1 MQESKYYLDL
11 AAFTLGKLKNLLKN
25 SRLLPSQQ
33 IFQEDIDQRFA
44 CLAQYGIENLLN
56 EERGICRGKF
66 ALEDLKLWVKVVVQ
80 DVPQVIQ
87 YG

>member
-1 MQESKYYLDL
+1 MQESKYYMDL
-11 AAFTLGKLKNLLKN
+11 AAFTLEKLKNLLKN

-33 IFQEDIDQRFA
+33 ILQEDI
-44 CLAQYGIENLLN
+44 
-56 EERGICRGKF
+56 
-66 ALEDLKLWVKVVVQ
+66 KLWVNVVVQ